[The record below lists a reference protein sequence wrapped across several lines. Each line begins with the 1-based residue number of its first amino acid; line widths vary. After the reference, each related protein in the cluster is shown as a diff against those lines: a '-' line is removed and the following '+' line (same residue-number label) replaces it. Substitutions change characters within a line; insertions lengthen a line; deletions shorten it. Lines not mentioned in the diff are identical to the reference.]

1 MSSVGGSVRLWILAV
16 ALGSFAAGV
25 VLGVA
30 VPELWAQGRHE
41 QTPEEDYV
49 HEMATRYGLNAAQ
62 TRSLRLVLQHDR
74 ERQLEILRTAD
85 WSQLPPELQNRR
97 LKEQRATEL
106 RILQILDERQRAL
119 YERDSRP
126 AGGATVGGGTP
137 ESIGPGDRP
146 TAEYR

>member
-30 VPELWAQGRHE
+30 VPELWAQSRHE
-41 QTPEEDYV
+41 STPEEHYV
-49 HEMATRYGLNAAQ
+49 HEMATRFGLSNAQ

-85 WSQLPPELQNRR
+85 WGQLPPELQNRR

-106 RILQILDERQRAL
+106 RILQILDDRQRAL

-126 AGGATVGGGTP
+126 AGT
-137 ESIGPGDRP
+137 EHR
-146 TAEYR
+146 